1 MKFILGTKE
10 EMTQIFDKEGRA
22 LPVTVINVPENVVT
36 QVKTTDKDGYE
47 AVQVSCG
54 EKREK
59 LINKPLKGH
68 FKGLGNFRFTKE
80 FRNDRDKFAEDLKEG
95 SKIDLSIFEEG
106 DEVAVSSVSKGKG
119 FAGVVKR
126 HGFHGGPRSHGQ
138 KHTERSPGS
147 IGQTG
152 IQRVMKGVKMGGR
165 MGSDRVTIKNLKVV
179 ALDKEGS
186 RIFLG
191 GAIAGKRGDLV
202 EIKNWS

>member
-36 QVKTTDKDGYE
+36 QIKTIDKDGYE
-47 AVQVSCG
+47 SIQLSCG
-54 EKREK
+54 EKKES

-68 FKGLGNFRFTKE
+68 FKGLGNFRFSKE
-80 FRNDRDKFAEDLKEG
+80 FRNNNEKLSENLKEG
-95 SKIDLSIFEEG
+95 AKINLSIFEEG
-106 DEVAVSSVSKGKG
+106 DNVIVSSVSKGKG
-119 FAGVVKR
+119 FSGVVKR
-126 HGFHGGPRSHGQ
+126 HGFHGGPRTHGQ

-152 IQRVMKGVKMGGR
+152 IQRVMKGVKMAGR
-165 MGSDRVTIKNLKVV
+165 MGSDRVTIKNLKIVG
-179 ALDKEGS
+179 LDIEGS
-186 RIFLG
+186 RIFLK

-202 EIKNWS
+202 EIKNW